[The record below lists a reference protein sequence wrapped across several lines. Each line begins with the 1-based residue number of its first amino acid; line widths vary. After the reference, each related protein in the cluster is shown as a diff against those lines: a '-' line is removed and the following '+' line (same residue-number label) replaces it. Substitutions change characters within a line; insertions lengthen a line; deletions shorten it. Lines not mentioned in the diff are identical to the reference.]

1 MPVAIIDYNFSPG
14 AIYADA
20 ESPKVTLGQV
30 LSFFSG
36 AEYPPPL
43 GFNIPPAIYFS
54 ATNVFPQ
61 ASTCALTLTLP
72 TKYFDQPESFEEK
85 MIYAL
90 KNHGGFG
97 LL

>member
-1 MPVAIIDYNFSPG
+1 MLT
-14 AIYADA
+14 
-20 ESPKVTLGQV
+20 EV

-43 GFNIPPAIYFS
+43 GFDVDPSVGFS
-54 ATNVFPQ
+54 NLEYPT
-61 ASTCALTLTLP
+61 ASTCALELTLP
-72 TKYFDQPESFEEK
+72 TKHHDKPLVFREK

-97 LL
+97 LR